1 MSFNKTS
8 LPVGTTRKALVAAA
22 KTVQVT
28 IEGKSQT
35 ANIREF
41 STGSVGWNVNDKQ
54 DIVINGV
61 TYKCQVG
68 LNVTIIGTKEL
79 PKEAEAQTAAA

>member
-8 LPVGTTRKALVAAA
+8 LPAGTTRKALVGSG
-22 KTVQVT
+22 KKVQVT
-28 IEGKSQT
+28 IEGKTQS
-35 ANIREF
+35 ADIREF
-41 STGSVGWNVNDKQ
+41 STGSIGWNVNDKQ
-54 DIVINGV
+54 DVVINGV

-79 PKEAEAQTAAA
+79 PKETQTAAA

>member
-1 MSFNKTS
+1 MSQATLFDRKKTV
-8 LPVGTTRKALVAAA
+8 LPAGTTRKGLVAAG
-22 KTVQVT
+22 KKVQVT
-28 IEGKSQT
+28 IEGRTQT
-35 ANIREF
+35 ADIREF

-54 DIVINGV
+54 DIVIDGV

-79 PKEAEAQTAAA
+79 PKE